1 MVLTREEAGREAG
14 WRDLGSS
21 AEDRNHARHEIS
33 LPATPPSRQ
42 CPQRSWGPH
51 NPTPI
56 GPFPDDCHFPCLW
69 HVDAG
74 ILEDSYEAQRLS
86 GRDYASIRKFLGQ
99 WLLTVDTACYSETCR
114 SDIDTIDTGEGRWLH
129 KTIELPQYTTLQP
142 GLKGHWAQIW
152 ESITRFWHHR
162 NLEITACPSQQRSTM
177 ADAISIEETNR
188 LRVSLGMKPLPVP
201 GGGPVFKEAASEPA
215 EEVGSTLESRQ
226 AEGYDNYR
234 RLQEE
239 EEAKRKRAAK
249 AEAIK
254 KARDAA
260 KRFSKL
266 EGKGLG
272 DDEGELDAKSWLLK
286 QKKRQKE
293 IDKARK
299 REQELAD
306 AEAAAEYTA
315 KDLAGVKVGHELDTF
330 EEGEEQVLTLKDTT
344 IDENEEEGDELENLD
359 LRERE
364 KLNTKLELKKKKP
377 VYNPNDIDDSGE
389 KSILAHYDEE
399 IDGKKGKKFTLD
411 GMGSTAEASI
421 EGVSTKKVKA
431 KAFSLDIM
439 KDESK
444 SDYLDISEIKV
455 KKPKKKKAKS
465 TRQKAADE
473 DDIFPV
479 VEPADTPADDG
490 NGMDLDQPVAVAK
503 KRTYEDM
510 SFVDDDDLQASLAA
524 QRRNAL
530 KKRQKLRPEELVQKI
545 KEESATPAAEDDAPG
560 GLVIDETSEFVANL
574 QKPVAPEPKRRS
586 TSRQAEAV
594 TAMGADSDD
603 EGDIQMAQSYADI
616 EDEED
621 RQARL
626 NREESANADIT
637 ETGLERE
644 ATLDRGLGSTLK
656 LLKERGIIK
665 TEESG
670 DLNAIFRAKQMFLAE
685 KQRREAEAEKKARSQ
700 RERDRATG
708 RLDRMSAR
716 EKEDYARSQNNYR
729 DQQESRQLAEHF
741 NKEYKP
747 NVELKYI
754 DDFGRSM
761 NQKEA
766 FKHLSHQF
774 HGKGSGKQKTE
785 KMLKKIEDEKRRE
798 AQSSLDGSM
807 GGMSGA
813 TAQQLKKQRQA
824 GVRLA

>member
-1 MVLTREEAGREAG
+1 
-14 WRDLGSS
+14 
-21 AEDRNHARHEIS
+21 
-33 LPATPPSRQ
+33 
-42 CPQRSWGPH
+42 
-51 NPTPI
+51 
-56 GPFPDDCHFPCLW
+56 
-69 HVDAG
+69 
-74 ILEDSYEAQRLS
+74 
-86 GRDYASIRKFLGQ
+86 
-99 WLLTVDTACYSETCR
+99 
-114 SDIDTIDTGEGRWLH
+114 
-129 KTIELPQYTTLQP
+129 
-142 GLKGHWAQIW
+142 
-152 ESITRFWHHR
+152 
-162 NLEITACPSQQRSTM
+162 M

-188 LRVSLGMKPLPVP
+188 IRVSLGMKPLPVP
-201 GGGPVFKEAASEPA
+201 GATGPVFKEAAPEP
-215 EEVGSTLESRQ
+215 EEDLGSTLESRQ

-234 RLQEE
+234 KLQEA
-239 EEAKRKRAAK
+239 EEAKKKRDAK
-249 AEAIK
+249 AAAIK

-272 DDEGELDAKSWLLK
+272 EADEGELDAKSWLLK

-315 KDLAGVKVGHELDTF
+315 KDLAGVKVGHEFDTF

-364 KLNTKLELKKKKP
+364 KLHDKLELKKKKP
-377 VYNPNDIDDSGE
+377 VYNPNDVDDETGE
-389 KSILAHYDEE
+389 KKILAHYDEE
-399 IDGKKGKKFTLD
+399 IDGKKGKRFTLD
-411 GMGSTAEASI
+411 GQGSTKETLAELGS
-421 EGVSTKKVKA
+421 VQKMKPKA
-431 KAFSLDIM
+431 ISLDILIN
-439 KDESK
+439 EPK
-444 SDYLDISEIKV
+444 SDYLDISEVKI

-465 TRQKAADE
+465 TRQKAVDE

-479 VEPADTPADDG
+479 VEAVNASADDE
-490 NGMDLDQPVAVAK
+490 NSMDVDKPVVK
-503 KRTYEDM
+503 KRTFEDV

-524 QRRNAL
+524 QRRSAL
-530 KKRQKLRPEELVQKI
+530 KKRKMIKPEDLAQQI
-545 KEESATPAAEDDAPG
+545 REEASATPAAEAEPEG

-574 QKPVAPEPKRRS
+574 QKPVAAEPKKS
-586 TSRQAEAV
+586 ATSRRPEGV
-594 TAMGADSDD
+594 TAMGDDSDD
-603 EGDIQMAQSYADI
+603 DGDVTMGQSYANL
-616 EDEED
+616 EDDED
-621 RQARL
+621 RAARL
-626 NREESANADIT
+626 LREELDVDDIT
-637 ETGLERE
+637 ETGLDRE
-644 ATLDRGLGSTLK
+644 ATLDKGLGSTLK
-656 LLKERGIIK
+656 LLRERGIIK
-665 TEESG
+665 TEDSG
-670 DLNAIFRAKQMFLAE
+670 DLNEIFRRKQLFLAE

-700 RERDRATG
+700 RERDRTTG

-716 EKEDYARSQNNYR
+716 EKEEYARSQNNFR